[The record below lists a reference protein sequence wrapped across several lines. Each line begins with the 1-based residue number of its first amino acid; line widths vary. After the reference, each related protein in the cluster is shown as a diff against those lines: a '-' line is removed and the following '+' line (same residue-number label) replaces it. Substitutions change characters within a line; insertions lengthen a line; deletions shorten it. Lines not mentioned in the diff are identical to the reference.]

1 MYYENMIEKE
11 CEKHVEKIILY
22 FEDKVELEIKKI
34 PQTVTEL
41 IIENYNMHTNREET
55 EDSTSVTIKLRGE
68 LRDILIPPCIKKI
81 IINTDL
87 IKLSKEKNIIP
98 DTVSHLIIG
107 NNYTNEIIK
116 GVIGNSITHLS
127 IQSKIQGDISIPKS
141 VINLSIN
148 YDNNI
153 KIPNTVRILRYLN
166 NITENLDDDNLPKN
180 LEELILLK
188 THFFNF
194 VNYSKK
200 ILCGVYDNKT
210 DDDIEYVSYI

>member
-1 MYYENMIEKE
+1 MIEKE
-11 CEKHVEKIILY
+11 CEKDVEKIILY
-22 FEDKVELEIKKI
+22 FEDKGDLEIKKI
-34 PQTVTEL
+34 PQTVSEL
-41 IIENYNMHTNREET
+41 IIENYNEHTNTEKT
-55 EDSTSVTIKLRGE
+55 EDSTSVSIKLRWE
-68 LRDILIPPCIKKI
+68 LRDILIPQCIKKI
-81 IINTDL
+81 IINTNL
-87 IKLSKEKNIIP
+87 IKLSKKNIIP
-98 DTVSHLIIG
+98 ETVTHLIIG
-107 NNYTNEIIK
+107 NNYTNEITK

-127 IQSKIQGDISIPKS
+127 IQSKIQGDITIPKS

-166 NITENLDDDNLPKN
+166 DITENLDDDNLPKN

-210 DDDIEYVSYI
+210 DDEIEYVSYI